1 MDLTDRWK
9 YTMKVI
15 EPEDNTFDAI
25 VADLTHQ
32 CNMECA
38 NCYLPNRDIP
48 DMDKER
54 LYDLVGRLPRRTFIR
69 LIGAEPTIRD
79 DLHEIIRKIKSLG
92 HHVSLTTN
100 GLKLHRM
107 DYVQKLKS
115 AGLRLVLISMNGGE
129 DDEVYKRVD
138 GGKYA
143 VLKNRALDNCM
154 KSNLIVN
161 TGTIVLKD
169 CNEHVIRQVYEKLGN
184 YKPKVKPVMRL
195 RTMAPIGRHMG
206 EEYCYDFEEFQ
217 ERVCEEL
224 GITKRYM
231 TDHQSSS
238 FNSFNG
244 VLFEM
249 PNCIVR
255 MVDWTVDDDGVP
267 DSNNEQRGRITE
279 DFKLAPF
286 FEHVKENE
294 FGY

>member
-1 MDLTDRWK
+1 
-9 YTMKVI
+9 MKVI
-15 EPEDNTFDAI
+15 EPEDNQFDAI

-48 DMDKER
+48 DMDKKR
-54 LYDLVGRLPRRTFIR
+54 LYDLVERLPKRTFIR
-69 LIGAEPTIRD
+69 LIGAEPTLRK
-79 DLHEIIRKIKSLG
+79 DLHEIVRRIKSLG

-107 DYVQKLKS
+107 DYVQNLKN
-115 AGLRLVLISMNGGE
+115 AGLRLVLLSMNGGE

-143 VLKNRALDNCM
+143 RLKNRALDNCM
-154 KSNLIVN
+154 RSNLIVN
-161 TGTIVLKD
+161 TGTIVLKN
-169 CNEHVIRQVYEKLGN
+169 CNEHVIPQLYQKLGQ
-184 YKPKVKPVMRL
+184 YKPRVKPVMRL

-206 EEYCYDFEEFQ
+206 REFIYDFKEFQ
-217 ERVCEEL
+217 DRVCQEL
-224 GITKRYM
+224 DVSVKYIE
-231 TDHQSSS
+231 DHRSKS

-244 VLFEM
+244 VLFDM

-255 MVDWTVDDDGVP
+255 MVDWSVDDDGVP
-267 DSNNEQRGRITE
+267 DSDNESRGRITP

>member
-1 MDLTDRWK
+1 MRL
-9 YTMKVI
+9 I

-25 VADLTHQ
+25 MADLTHQ
-32 CNMECA
+32 CNMECS

-48 DMDKER
+48 DMDKEK
-54 LYDLVGRLPRRTFIR
+54 LYDLVSRLPKRTFIR
-69 LIGAEPTIRD
+69 LIGAEPTLRE
-79 DLHEIIRKIKSLG
+79 DLHEIIQKIKKLG
-92 HHVSLTTN
+92 HHVSVTTN

-115 AGLRLVLISMNGGE
+115 AGLRLVLLSMNGGD

-143 VLKNRALDNCM
+143 LLKNRALDNCM

-169 CNEHVIRQVYEKLGN
+169 CNEHVIPQLYKKLGQ
-184 YKPKVKPVMRL
+184 YKPRIKPVMRL

-206 EEYCYDFEEFQ
+206 NEFIYEFQ
-217 ERVCEEL
+217 EFRERVCQEL
-224 GITKRYM
+224 NITYKYM
-231 TDHQSSS
+231 QDHSIEA
-238 FNSFNG
+238 FNNYNG
-244 VLFEM
+244 VLFDM

-255 MVDWTVDDDGVP
+255 IVDWSIDDDGVP
-267 DSNNEQRGRITE
+267 DNNNESRGRITQ
-279 DFKLAPF
+279 DIKLAPF

-294 FGY
+294 YGY

>member
-1 MDLTDRWK
+1 MCTVRREDMIK
-9 YTMKVI
+9 II
-15 EPEDNTFDAI
+15 EPEDNTFDALI
-25 VADLTHQ
+25 ADLTHQ

-48 DMDKER
+48 DMDK
-54 LYDLVGRLPRRTFIR
+54 GRLFDVISRLPKRTFIR
-69 LIGAEPTIRD
+69 LIGAEPTIRED
-79 DLHEIIRKIKSLG
+79 IFEIIRKIKRLG

-138 GGKYA
+138 RGKYA
-143 VLKNRALDNCM
+143 KLKNRALDNCM

-161 TGTIVLKD
+161 TGTIVLKN
-169 CNEHVIRQVYEKLGN
+169 CNEHVIRQIYERLGQ
-184 YKPKVKPVMRL
+184 YKARVKPVMRL

-206 EEYCYDFEEFQ
+206 EEYIYNFKEFQ
-217 ERVCEEL
+217 DRVCHEL
-224 GITKRYM
+224 GITRKYIE
-231 TDHQSSS
+231 DHAVTA
-238 FNSFNG
+238 FNNYNG
-244 VLFEM
+244 VLFNM

-255 MVDWTVDDDGVP
+255 MVDWSVDDDGVP
-267 DSNNEQRGRITE
+267 DNDNESRGRITQ
-279 DFKLAPF
+279 DFKIAPF

-294 FGY
+294 YGY

>member
-1 MDLTDRWK
+1 
-9 YTMKVI
+9 
-15 EPEDNTFDAI
+15 
-25 VADLTHQ
+25 
-32 CNMECA
+32 
-38 NCYLPNRDIP
+38 
-48 DMDKER
+48 MDKSR
-54 LYDLVGRLPRRTFIR
+54 LYDLVSRLPRRTFIR
-69 LIGAEPTIRD
+69 LIGAEPTLRD
-79 DLHEIIRKIKSLG
+79 DLHEIVREIKSRG

-169 CNEHVIRQVYEKLGN
+169 CNEHVIPQLYQKLGQ
-184 YKPKVKPVMRL
+184 YKSRVKPVMRL

-206 EEYCYDFEEFQ
+206 EEFIYDFEEFRD
-217 ERVCEEL
+217 RVCQEL
-224 GITKRYM
+224 GITNKYIEEHSV
-231 TDHQSSS
+231 DA
-238 FNSFNG
+238 FNNYNG
-244 VLFEM
+244 VLFDM

-267 DSNNEQRGRITE
+267 DNSNESRGRITQ

-294 FGY
+294 YGY

>member
-1 MDLTDRWK
+1 MRL
-9 YTMKVI
+9 I
-15 EPEDNTFDAI
+15 EPEHNTFDAI
-25 VADLTHQ
+25 IADLTHQ
-32 CNMECA
+32 CNMECS

-69 LIGAEPTIRD
+69 LIGAEPTLRE
-79 DLHEIIRKIKSLG
+79 DLHDIVRKIKSLG

-115 AGLRLVLISMNGGE
+115 AGLRLVLISMNGA
-129 DDEVYKRVD
+129 DDDDVYKRVD

-143 VLKNRALDNCM
+143 RLKNRALDNCM

-161 TGTIVLKD
+161 TGTIVLKG
-169 CNEHVIRQVYEKLGN
+169 CNEHVIPRLYQRLGN
-184 YKPKVKPVMRL
+184 YKPRVKPVMRL

-206 EEYCYDFEEFQ
+206 QEFIY
-217 ERVCEEL
+217 EFGEFRDRVCREL
-224 GITKRYM
+224 DITNKYIQE
-231 TDHQSSS
+231 HAVEA
-238 FNSFNG
+238 FNNYNG
-244 VLFEM
+244 VLFDM

-267 DSNNEQRGRITE
+267 DNSNESRGRITQ

-294 FGY
+294 YGY

>member
-1 MDLTDRWK
+1 MRL
-9 YTMKVI
+9 I
-15 EPEDNTFDAI
+15 EPEHSTFDAI
-25 VADLTHQ
+25 MADLTHQ
-32 CNMECA
+32 CNMECS

-54 LYDLVGRLPRRTFIR
+54 LYDLVKRLPKRTFIR
-69 LIGAEPTIRD
+69 LIGAEPTLRE

-92 HHVSLTTN
+92 HHVSVTTN

-115 AGLRLVLISMNGGE
+115 AGLRLVLLSMNGGD

-143 VLKNRALDNCM
+143 RLKNRALDNCM

-169 CNEHVIRQVYEKLGN
+169 CNEHVIPQLYEKLGT
-184 YKPKVKPVMRL
+184 YKPRVKPVMRL

-206 EEYCYDFEEFQ
+206 KEFIY
-217 ERVCEEL
+217 EFKEFRDRVCQEL
-224 GITKRYM
+224 DITYKYI
-231 TDHQSSS
+231 QENSVKA
-238 FNSFNG
+238 FNNYNG

-267 DSNNEQRGRITE
+267 DNSNESRGRITQ

-294 FGY
+294 YGY

>member
-1 MDLTDRWK
+1 MRL
-9 YTMKVI
+9 I
-15 EPEDNTFDAI
+15 EPEHNTFDAI
-25 VADLTHQ
+25 MADLTHQ
-32 CNMECA
+32 CNMECS

-48 DMDKER
+48 DMDKEK

-69 LIGAEPTIRD
+69 LIGAEPTLRE
-79 DLHEIIRKIKSLG
+79 DLHDIVRKIKSLG

-100 GLKLHRM
+100 GLKLHRI

-115 AGLRLVLISMNGGE
+115 AGLRLVLISMNGA
-129 DDEVYKRVD
+129 DDDDVYKRVD

-143 VLKNRALDNCM
+143 RLKNRALDNCM
-154 KSNLIVN
+154 RSNLIVN

-169 CNEHVIRQVYEKLGN
+169 CNEHVIPRLYQRLGT
-184 YKPKVKPVMRL
+184 YKPRVKPVMRL

-206 EEYCYDFEEFQ
+206 EEFIYEFG
-217 ERVCEEL
+217 EFRDRVCQEL
-224 GITKRYM
+224 DITNKYIQE
-231 TDHQSSS
+231 HSVEA
-238 FNSFNG
+238 FNNYNG
-244 VLFEM
+244 VLFDM

-267 DSNNEQRGRITE
+267 DNSNESRGRITQ

-294 FGY
+294 YGY

>member
-1 MDLTDRWK
+1 MRL
-9 YTMKVI
+9 I
-15 EPEDNTFDAI
+15 EPEHNTFDAI
-25 VADLTHQ
+25 MVDLTHQ
-32 CNMECA
+32 CNMECS

-54 LYDLVGRLPRRTFIR
+54 LYDFISRLPRRTFIR
-69 LIGAEPTIRD
+69 LIGAEPTLRE

-92 HHVSLTTN
+92 HHVSVTTN

-115 AGLRLVLISMNGGE
+115 AGLRLVLLSMNGGD

-143 VLKNRALDNCM
+143 RLKNRALDNCM
-154 KSNLIVN
+154 RSNLIVN
-161 TGTIVLKD
+161 TGTIVLKN
-169 CNEHVIRQVYEKLGN
+169 CNEHVIPQLYEKLGR
-184 YKPKVKPVMRL
+184 YKMRVKPVMRL

-206 EEYCYDFEEFQ
+206 NEFIYEFRELQ
-217 ERVCEEL
+217 ERVCQEL
-224 GITKRYM
+224 GITYKYIQK
-231 TDHQSSS
+231 HSIKA
-238 FNSFNG
+238 FNNYNG

-255 MVDWTVDDDGVP
+255 IVDWTVDDDGVP
-267 DSNNEQRGRITE
+267 DNSNESRGRITQ

-294 FGY
+294 YGY

>member
-1 MDLTDRWK
+1 
-9 YTMKVI
+9 MKSI
-15 EPEDNTFDAI
+15 EPENNTFNAI

-54 LYDLVGRLPRRTFIR
+54 LYDLVERLPKRTFIR
-69 LIGAEPTIRD
+69 LIGAEPTLRE
-79 DLHEIIRKIKSLG
+79 DLHEIVRRIKSLG

-107 DYVQKLKS
+107 DYVQNLKN
-115 AGLRLVLISMNGGE
+115 AGLRLVLLSMNGGE

-143 VLKNRALDNCM
+143 RLKNRALDNCM
-154 KSNLIVN
+154 RSNLIVN
-161 TGTIVLKD
+161 TGTIVLKN
-169 CNEHVIRQVYEKLGN
+169 CNEHVIPQLYQKLGQ
-184 YKPKVKPVMRL
+184 YKLRVKPVMRL

-206 EEYCYDFEEFQ
+206 REFIYDFKEFQ
-217 ERVCEEL
+217 DRVCQELDVSAKYIEEHRS
-224 GITKRYM
+224 K
-231 TDHQSSS
+231 S

-244 VLFEM
+244 VLFDM

-255 MVDWTVDDDGVP
+255 MVDWSVDDDGVP
-267 DSNNEQRGRITE
+267 DSDNESRGRITP

>member
-1 MDLTDRWK
+1 MR
-9 YTMKVI
+9 VI

-25 VADLTHQ
+25 IADLTHQ

-48 DMDKER
+48 DMDKSR
-54 LYDLVGRLPRRTFIR
+54 LYDLVSRLPRRTFIR
-69 LIGAEPTIRD
+69 LIGAEPTLRD
-79 DLHEIIRKIKSLG
+79 DLHEIVREIKRRG

-143 VLKNRALDNCM
+143 LLKNRALDNCM

-169 CNEHVIRQVYEKLGN
+169 CNEHVIPQLYQKLGQ
-184 YKPKVKPVMRL
+184 YKSRVKPVMRL

-206 EEYCYDFEEFQ
+206 EEFIYDFEEFRD
-217 ERVCEEL
+217 RVCQEL
-224 GITKRYM
+224 GITNKYIKE
-231 TDHQSSS
+231 HSVEA
-238 FNSFNG
+238 FNNYNG
-244 VLFEM
+244 VLFDM

-267 DSNNEQRGRITE
+267 DNSNESRGRITQ

-294 FGY
+294 YGY

>member
-1 MDLTDRWK
+1 MRL
-9 YTMKVI
+9 I
-15 EPEDNTFDAI
+15 EPEHNTFDAI
-25 VADLTHQ
+25 MADLTHQ
-32 CNMECA
+32 CNMECS

-69 LIGAEPTIRD
+69 LIGAEPTLRK
-79 DLHEIIRKIKSLG
+79 DLHEIVRKIKSLG

-115 AGLRLVLISMNGGE
+115 AGLRLVLISMNGA
-129 DDEVYKRVD
+129 DDDDVYKQVD

-143 VLKNRALDNCM
+143 RLKNRALDNCM
-154 KSNLIVN
+154 RSNLIVN

-169 CNEHVIRQVYEKLGN
+169 CNEH
-184 YKPKVKPVMRL
+184 KPRVKPVIRL

-206 EEYCYDFEEFQ
+206 EEFIYEFGEFQ
-217 ERVCEEL
+217 DRVCREL
-224 GITKRYM
+224 DITNKYIQE
-231 TDHQSSS
+231 HAVEA
-238 FNSFNG
+238 FNNYNG
-244 VLFEM
+244 VLFDM

-267 DSNNEQRGRITE
+267 DNSNESRGRITQ

-294 FGY
+294 YGY

>member
-1 MDLTDRWK
+1 MRL
-9 YTMKVI
+9 I
-15 EPEDNTFDAI
+15 EPEHNTFDAI
-25 VADLTHQ
+25 MADLTHQ
-32 CNMECA
+32 CNMECS

-69 LIGAEPTIRD
+69 LIGAEPTLRE
-79 DLHEIIRKIKSLG
+79 DLHDIVRKIKSLG

-115 AGLRLVLISMNGGE
+115 AGLRLVLISMNGA
-129 DDEVYKRVD
+129 DDDDVYKRVD

-143 VLKNRALDNCM
+143 RLKNRALDNCM

-169 CNEHVIRQVYEKLGN
+169 CNEHVIPQLYQKLGQ
-184 YKPKVKPVMRL
+184 YKSRVKPVMRL

-206 EEYCYDFEEFQ
+206 EEFIYDFQEFQ
-217 ERVCEEL
+217 DRVCQEL
-224 GITKRYM
+224 GITNKYIRE
-231 TDHQSSS
+231 HSVEA
-238 FNSFNG
+238 FNNYNG
-244 VLFEM
+244 VLFDM

-267 DSNNEQRGRITE
+267 DNSNESRGRITQ

-294 FGY
+294 YGY